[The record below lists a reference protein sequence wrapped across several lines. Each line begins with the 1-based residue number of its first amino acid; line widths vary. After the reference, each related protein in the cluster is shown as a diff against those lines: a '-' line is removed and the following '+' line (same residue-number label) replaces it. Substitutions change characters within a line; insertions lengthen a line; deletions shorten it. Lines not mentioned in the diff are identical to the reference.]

1 MSRSKRTARA
11 RLLDLG
17 ITPRALLTATDAA
30 AYLNVAPATFRN
42 RVRRGLLPAPVPGLG
57 RWSREALDRAI
68 DGGQDGHD
76 RIGEKLRAAL
86 KT

>member
-11 RLLDLG
+11 RLVSLG

-42 RVRRGLLPAPVPGLG
+42 RVRRGLLPACPLRVIATGESGGSRPGLPMH
-57 RWSREALDRAI
+57 RD
-68 DGGQDGHD
+68 Q
-76 RIGEKLRAAL
+76 
-86 KT
+86 